1 MNKLKEG
8 TKKVTAGKGLTT
20 IHIIPSAILNVFLV
34 ICVFLILYSAVAEE
48 NGFVIGSYRLVGILS
63 GSMEPEIK
71 TGSLVL
77 AQSVPQN
84 DLMVGDIIVYEPIKN
99 KNVLVTHRIISINSK
114 DNSFTTKGDAS
125 DEPDTDTVDYE
136 QVVGK
141 ALLSIPFLGYLAGF
155 LKTSFGIVVID
166 IFILCEIIIW
176 CLAKNKNKNEK
187 GEKNERI
194 T

>member
-8 TKKVTAGKGLTT
+8 TKTFTAGKGLAI
-20 IHIIPSAILNVFLV
+20 IHIIPSVILNVFLV
-34 ICVFLILYSAVAEE
+34 ICVLLILYSMVAEE
-48 NGFVIGSYRLVGILS
+48 NGFVIGSYKLVGILS

-84 DLMVGDIIVYEPIKN
+84 ELMVGDIIVYEPIEN
-99 KNVLVTHRIISINSK
+99 NNVLVTHRIIGINSK

-125 DEPDTDTVDYE
+125 DDPDADTVDYE

-155 LKTSFGIVVID
+155 LKTSFGIVIID